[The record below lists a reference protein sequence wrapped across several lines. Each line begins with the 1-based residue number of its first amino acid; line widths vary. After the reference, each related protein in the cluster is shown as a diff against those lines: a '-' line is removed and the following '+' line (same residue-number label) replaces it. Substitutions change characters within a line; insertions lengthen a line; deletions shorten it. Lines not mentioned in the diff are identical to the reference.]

1 MIRRAM
7 SRKIKY
13 SKIAI
18 VALLTVLIWVWADL
32 AVDETL
38 PVPNV
43 SISIVKSS
51 DPALWA
57 TFRSEDEPPVSSIS
71 INIELKGPTSRIA
84 EARRELSNGLLDLDF
99 ALNPELREMTTAG
112 SHPLAVLDFLR
123 KRSSEIRELTGLTVE
138 SCEPNTLTV
147 NVEMLV
153 ETSLAVKCFFDE
165 SRRAQD
171 FESITPATVIISVP
185 DGWGRERPA
194 RVELTP
200 GEIEQARSEAIDKIP
215 FVILAD
221 GQKQYADPVK
231 VKMPPEGDLLETL
244 KVGGVGVSFCFS
256 PITQGKYRVL
266 LDNRIEVM
274 SEIGIRATHQAKD
287 EYEAM
292 IYQVRLEIY
301 DDDAEATDWVSRE
314 LKYNFPDEAVRRNQI
329 VLDQDPVTA
338 RFKLQRLSSD
348 DGS

>member
-1 MIRRAM
+1 M

-18 VALLTVLIWVWADL
+18 VAFLTVLIWVWADL

-38 PVPNV
+38 LVPNV

-51 DPALWA
+51 NPALWA
-57 TFRSEDEPPVSSIS
+57 TFKNDDELPVSSIS
-71 INIELKGPTSRIA
+71 IKHTVLKGPTSRIA
-84 EARRELSNGLLDLDF
+84 EAERELSNGLLNLDF
-99 ALNPELREMTTAG
+99 ALNPELRKMTTAG

-123 KRSSEIRELTGLTVE
+123 KRGNEVRELTGLTVE

-153 ETSLAVKCFFDE
+153 ETSLTVECFFDE
-165 SRRAQD
+165 SRRSQD
-171 FESITPATVIISVP
+171 FQSITPTAVTMFVP

-200 GEIEQARSEAIDKIP
+200 GEIEQARSEAIEKIP
-215 FVILAD
+215 FIILAD
-221 GQKQYADPVK
+221 GQKRYADPVQ
-231 VKMPPEGDLLETL
+231 VKMPPEGDRLGTL
-244 KVGGVGVSFCFS
+244 KVGGVGVSFSFS

-266 LDNRIEVM
+266 LDNKNEVM
-274 SEIGIRATHQAKD
+274 SEIGIKATQQAKD

-301 DDDAEATDWVSRE
+301 DDDAEATYWVSRE
-314 LKYNFPDEAVRRNQI
+314 LKYDFPDEYVRRNQI
-329 VLDQDPVTA
+329 VLDQDPVIV
-338 RFKLQRLSSD
+338 RFKLERLSSD

>member
-1 MIRRAM
+1 M

-51 DPALWA
+51 NPAMWA
-57 TFRSEDEPPVSSIS
+57 TFQNEAEPPVSSIS
-71 INIELKGPTSRIA
+71 IKQLVLKGATSRIA
-84 EARRELSNGLLDLDF
+84 EVERELSNGMLDLDF
-99 ALNPELREMTTAG
+99 TLNPELHEMTTAG

-123 KRSSEIRELTGLTVE
+123 KRSSEIGELTGLTVE

-147 NVEMLV
+147 NVDMLV
-153 ETSLAVKCFFDE
+153 ETSLTVRCFFDE

-171 FESITPATVIISVP
+171 FQSITPAAVIMSVP
-185 DGWGRERPA
+185 DDWGRERPA

-221 GQKQYADPVK
+221 GQKQYADPVQ
-231 VKMPPEGDLLETL
+231 VKMPPAGDLLEKL

-274 SEIGIRATHQAKD
+274 SEIGIRATQQAKD

-314 LKYNFPDEAVRRNQI
+314 LKYDFPDEYMRKNQI
-329 VLDQDPVTA
+329 NLDQDPVTV
-338 RFKLQRLSSD
+338 RFKLVRLSPD

>member
-32 AVDETL
+32 AVDEIL
-38 PVPNV
+38 LVPNV

-51 DPALWA
+51 NPALWA
-57 TFRSEDEPPVSSIS
+57 TFENEPPVSSIS
-71 INIELKGPTSRIA
+71 AKHIVLKGPTSRIA
-84 EARRELSNGLLDLDF
+84 EVERELSNGLLDLDF

-171 FESITPATVIISVP
+171 FESITPATVTILVS

-200 GEIEQARSEAIDKIP
+200 GEIEQARSEAIEKIP
-215 FVILAD
+215 FVVLAD
-221 GQKQYADPVK
+221 GQKQYADPVQ
-231 VKMPPEGDLLETL
+231 VKMPPAGDLLDTL

-274 SEIGIRATHQAKD
+274 SEIGIRATQQAKD

-314 LKYNFPDEAVRRNQI
+314 LKYDFPDEYMRKNQI
-329 VLDQDPVTA
+329 NLDQDPVTV
-338 RFKLQRLSSD
+338 RFRLIRLSSD

>member
-1 MIRRAM
+1 M

-38 PVPNV
+38 LVPNV

-51 DPALWA
+51 NPALWA
-57 TFRSEDEPPVSSIS
+57 AFQNEGEPPVSSIS
-71 INIELKGPTSRIA
+71 MKHIVLKGPTSRIA
-84 EARRELSNGLLDLDF
+84 EVERELSNGMLDLDF
-99 ALNPELREMTTAG
+99 SLNPELIEMTTPG
-112 SHPLAVLDFLR
+112 SHPLTVLDFLR
-123 KRSSEIRELTGLTVE
+123 NRSSEIGELTGVTVE

-153 ETSLAVKCFFDE
+153 ETSLTVGCFFDE
-165 SRRAQD
+165 SRRSQD
-171 FESITPATVIISVP
+171 FESITPATVTMFLP
-185 DGWGRERPA
+185 KNWGRERPA

-200 GEIEQARSEAIDKIP
+200 AEIERARSEAIEKIP
-215 FVILAD
+215 FVVLAD
-221 GQKQYADPVK
+221 GQKRYAGPVQ
-231 VKMPPEGDLLETL
+231 VKMPPAGDLLEKL

-256 PITQGKYRVL
+256 PITQGKYRVV

-274 SEIGIRATHQAKD
+274 SEIGIRATQQAKD

-314 LKYNFPDEAVRRNQI
+314 LKYDFPDEYVRRNQI
-329 VLDQDPVTA
+329 VLDQDPVTV
-338 RFKLQRLSSD
+338 RFKLERLASNENP
-348 DGS
+348 